1 MLGVIDEFKAEVVKL
16 RDGDE
21 ESKQPT
27 KDISEVVVNVPSSIT
42 DQCNKAPSCLRD
54 QKLSEDRKM
63 EAFAHKKSVSD
74 GIRQRNREKKIQRE
88 STVPSNLLLVT
99 EISLRNDEIESST
112 KTVSLGND
120 QQKTTRLEL
129 KLFC

>member
-1 MLGVIDEFKAEVVKL
+1 MDKFLDE
-16 RDGDE
+16 
-21 ESKQPT
+21 
-27 KDISEVVVNVPSSIT
+27 
-42 DQCNKAPSCLRD
+42 
-54 QKLSEDRKM
+54 
-63 EAFAHKKSVSD
+63 AHKKSVSD